1 MKISQLITEAQ
12 TDQIFTAKLYPK
24 FIYNFVVKLVGE
36 DGNNRPVYVGHLL
49 VEEDGQPAT
58 KNKMFAAIVM
68 RPDGSLLAGFYSESK
83 KDCEKAADMA
93 ISEKRKGYGTGHRNA
108 LDNWNTYSKDM
119 VEIEGYEL

>member
-12 TDQIFTAKLYPK
+12 TDQIFTAKLYPH

-36 DGNNRPVYVGHLL
+36 DGNNRPIYVGHLL

-58 KNKMFAAIVM
+58 KNQMFAAIVM
-68 RPDGSLLAGFYSESK
+68 RVDGSLLAGFYSESLNE
-83 KDCEKAADMA
+83 CRESATLA
-93 ISEKRKGYGTGHRNA
+93 INEKRKGYGQGHRYA
-108 LDNWNTYSKDM
+108 LENWNTYSKDM